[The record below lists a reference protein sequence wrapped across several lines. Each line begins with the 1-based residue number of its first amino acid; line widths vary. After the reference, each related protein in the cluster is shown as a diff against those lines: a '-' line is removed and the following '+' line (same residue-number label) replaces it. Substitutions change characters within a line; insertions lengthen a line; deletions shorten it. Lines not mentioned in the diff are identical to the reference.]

1 MENLIPIGSLVPTH
15 LTKHIKKQSVKETD
29 YIQTKMLLVKDMMIV
44 EDYQRLVSEPFLKG
58 IDKYDP
64 TLARPLFVFKRPNG
78 QYVIV
83 DGQHTA
89 IAALMYCGDDA
100 IVQAQIIEHP
110 IDRST
115 KECKQV
121 EADKFGQLNERR
133 RQTSQVDKLRVD
145 IELGD
150 EAALNIEQKLKDL
163 RVRLE
168 NLGDKN
174 GDEISGYSRL
184 KQSWEKHKSV
194 ILVEKAI
201 ATYKKLRN
209 DVKFSSWNNSKPMR
223 GSIVFGL
230 TSIHNL
236 IDNHLGN
243 GDKRYALETYL
254 EENLGNTPPSDIE
267 RNTHGNTQ
275 NVIIARKIITECNTL
290 MKHGHL
296 KKRDGEKF
304 DNITIGDEIL
314 QQAGLSDPSKMS

>member
-1 MENLIPIGSLVPTH
+1 
-15 LTKHIKKQSVKETD
+15 
-29 YIQTKMLLVKDMMIV
+29 
-44 EDYQRLVSEPFLKG
+44 
-58 IDKYDP
+58 
-64 TLARPLFVFKRPNG
+64 
-78 QYVIV
+78 
-83 DGQHTA
+83 
-89 IAALMYCGDDA
+89 
-100 IVQAQIIEHP
+100 
-110 IDRST
+110 
-115 KECKQV
+115 
-121 EADKFGQLNERR
+121 
-133 RQTSQVDKLRVD
+133 
-145 IELGD
+145 
-150 EAALNIEQKLKDL
+150 
-163 RVRLE
+163 
-168 NLGDKN
+168 
-174 GDEISGYSRL
+174 
-184 KQSWEKHKSV
+184 
-194 ILVEKAI
+194 
-201 ATYKKLRN
+201 
-209 DVKFSSWNNSKPMR
+209 MR